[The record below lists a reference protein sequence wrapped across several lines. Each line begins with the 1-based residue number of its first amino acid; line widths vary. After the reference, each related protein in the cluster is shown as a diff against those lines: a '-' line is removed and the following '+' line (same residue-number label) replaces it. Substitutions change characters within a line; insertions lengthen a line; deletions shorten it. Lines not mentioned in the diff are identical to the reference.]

1 MTEDSNT
8 DGGFFNRWSAR
19 KRRRVQ
25 AVPDEHGTTAA
36 DSQDAD
42 DSVLQYA
49 SPNPMGANTDLPADI
64 VSVNELQVSDD
75 EPRDSVKDDTKEL
88 PPLCDE
94 DMPPVESLTAD
105 SDISAFF
112 SSGVSAALRRTALRH
127 VFHQPKFNIRDGL
140 NDYDGDYTV
149 FEPLGDTITS
159 DMKWHTARKEKLRQ
173 EEEAREQA
181 LAQEEALEAEEHKTL
196 EEESAQ
202 ADEHEAIDDDRA
214 DVDSSMTDDSESA
227 DSEQPAFDDSALSE
241 VAIADGD
248 SDIAPIDI
256 APIKARE
263 T

>member
-1 MTEDSNT
+1 MTEDSNA
-8 DGGFFNRWSAR
+8 DGGFLNRWSAR

-25 AVPDEHGTTAA
+25 AVPDTRGTTVT

-42 DSVLQYA
+42 DSVLQSA
-49 SPNPMGANTDLPADI
+49 PPNPMGAGTDLPADI
-64 VSVNELQVSDD
+64 VSVDETQVSDD
-75 EPRDSVKDDTKEL
+75 EPRDSVKDDIEEL

-94 DMPPVESLTAD
+94 DMPPVDSLTAD

-112 SSGVSAALRRTALRH
+112 SSGVSAALRRAALRH
-127 VFHQPKFNIRDGL
+127 VFHQPKFNVRDGL

-181 LAQEEALEAEEHKTL
+181 LAQEALEAEERKNL
-196 EEESAQ
+196 DEETAQ

-227 DSEQPAFDDSALSE
+227 DSEQPAFDDSALSD
-241 VAIADGD
+241 AAMADDD

-256 APIKARE
+256 APIKVRE